1 MHGRV
6 CENKVLSSVT
16 HRGQRERVG
25 EAREDVGGHRGVE
38 RRLRAR
44 DARRDAA
51 RAQPAGAHEVRE
63 AVVPVARPRAQ
74 QAVRADAGVVAQ
86 EPFEKLCVN
95 ITDEKAPTL
104 LPCEGVPPPSVWVR
118 TTLVLA
124 RPFVI

>member
-1 MHGRV
+1 MWDISHIWT
-6 CENKVLSSVT
+6 CCKVNS
-16 HRGQRERVG
+16 
-25 EAREDVGGHRGVE
+25 D
-38 RRLRAR
+38 
-44 DARRDAA
+44 
-51 RAQPAGAHEVRE
+51 QPSA
-63 AVVPVARPRAQ
+63 
-74 QAVRADAGVVAQ
+74 AGVVAQ